1 MYQNINTVTTA
12 FFGKRSFGDDGKV
25 VVTPVFD
32 NGETLTTDY
41 PHIYFT
47 LWGVE
52 YDLLSDIPKFDSAIA
67 FFKKLVALFLN
78 VAMVFSILRAA
89 PSILMGCGEVIGI
102 RSPATISNT
111 FADLGIFR
119 SNSDIKKGGK

>member
-1 MYQNINTVTTA
+1 M
-12 FFGKRSFGDDGKV
+12 K
-25 VVTPVFD
+25 
-32 NGETLTTDY
+32 
-41 PHIYFT
+41 
-47 LWGVE
+47 

-102 RSPATISNT
+102 RSPATISNA